1 MSFNPVHDTQTAY
14 RVLLDCMARPGTI
27 GNLAEV
33 RERIEFEAPLDKGLL
48 LMGLT
53 LLDGETS
60 FAVPTDGVSETITKT
75 LAEVQGFLARIC
87 SCRIDEPGRAAFLFL
102 PRFALSRTSEAE
114 NAVGASTAVPAI
126 EKAFRGTFI
135 DPHSG
140 ATVILE
146 VESLVTSEASGGS
159 EPGMTDGAGPGG
171 RWILEGP
178 GIATTDVLSCGPEDV
193 HTLSEALSARERA
206 CSEFP
211 LGVDLVLVDKTARVV
226 CIPRTTSVREA

>member
-1 MSFNPVHDTQTAY
+1 MSFNPVHDTQNAY

-33 RERIEFEAPLDKGLL
+33 RDRIEFEAPLDKGLL

-60 FAVPTDGVSETITKT
+60 FAVPTEGVPESI
-75 LAEVQGFLARIC
+75 AEALSGIQAFLARIC
-87 SCRIDEPGRAAFLFL
+87 SCRIEDPGRAAFVFL
-102 PRFALSRTSEAE
+102 PGGA
-114 NAVGASTAVPAI
+114 AVTVI

-135 DPHSG
+135 DPHLG
-140 ATVILE
+140 ATLIIEIASLGTSGLE
-146 VESLVTSEASGGS
+146 RGS
-159 EPGMTDGAGPGG
+159 EPGMTNNTGPGG
-171 RWILEGP
+171 SWILEGP
-178 GIATTDVLSCGPEDV
+178 GIAATDVLTCGPDDV
-193 HTLSEALSARERA
+193 GMLSEALRARERA